1 VIILLNKRI
10 LEKKRKNWIK
20 RNSIKQNE
28 EFIGKILCSY
38 QITYEITC
46 NCYGDYDVFITY
58 LLKKYKIEI
67 DTENM
72 LYKLLVGRD
81 IYNNPKHKHRFKLI
95 KVFEGEDLI
104 FDIIKYLIKIN
115 KSKNN
120 VEKGVI

>member
-1 VIILLNKRI
+1 
-10 LEKKRKNWIK
+10 
-20 RNSIKQNE
+20 
-28 EFIGKILCSY
+28 
-38 QITYEITC
+38 
-46 NCYGDYDVFITY
+46 
-58 LLKKYKIEI
+58 LKKYKIEI

-81 IYNNPKHKHRFKLI
+81 IYNNPKHKNRFKLI